1 MEYLYNDEVK
11 KQLNELSKESIK
23 ELIEQRD
30 KVAYE
35 VLQQL
40 RENHEK
46 VKQLR
51 KNIDEILNPLP
62 QEKSKE
68 LNDILD
74 ELYNYM
80 NERKQLQTRL
90 FNIGSFYGDKI
101 SKQIDILEKYGI
113 PVNEQLHEI
122 TTSLESNIYTCK
134 ACKIK
139 FIADKERI
147 EECPYCG
154 SKIIVRRNAE

>member
-1 MEYLYNDEVK
+1 MEYVYNDEVK

-30 KVAYE
+30 KIAYE

-46 VKQLR
+46 VKELR
-51 KNIDEILNPLP
+51 RDIDEILSPLP
-62 QEKSKE
+62 EQKSKE

-74 ELYNYM
+74 KLYNYM

-90 FNIGSFYGDKI
+90 FNIGNFYGDKI

-113 PVNEQLHEI
+113 SVNEQLHEV
-122 TTSLESNIYTCK
+122 TTSVESNIYICR

-139 FIADKERI
+139 FTADMKDI
-147 EECPYCG
+147 KECPYCG
-154 SKIIVRRNAE
+154 SKIIVRKNDE